1 MLTAEINALE
11 RELTMLS
18 AELAPELLALPG
30 CGALTAACLVGET
43 AGALRFAGEACFAM
57 HAGVAPVPVSS
68 GRTDRYRLNRRGNRE
83 LNCALHRIAITQMR
97 THEPAQAFLARKRA
111 EGRTKREALRCL
123 KRHLARTVW
132 RALCSAEERREAMLA
147 GIDPLTQ
154 PALALA
160 S

>member
-1 MLTAEINALE
+1 
-11 RELTMLS
+11 
-18 AELAPELLALPG
+18 
-30 CGALTAACLVGET
+30 
-43 AGALRFAGEACFAM
+43 M

-68 GRTDRYRLNRRGNRE
+68 GRTDRYRLNRRGNRQ

-111 EGRTKREALRCL
+111 EGKTKREALRCL